1 MASFISTDTA
11 SRYRIRY
18 STEDGLIDGGV
29 RTVVKDKQGHIWVG
43 GQHGGK
49 SGIARYDGRRW
60 RRWTTEDGLVGTRVY
75 TGLAAKNGDVWF
87 GTKGIRPVGH
97 GVMRYDGRSWT
108 TYTTDDGLS
117 RNMIYTLAQTTDGA
131 IWAGTISG
139 VNRFDGTRWTSF
151 MPGADTA
158 LHHDKIRTVC
168 ADTEGNLWVGHG
180 EWAGGVIKFD
190 GRTWTQYTT
199 QDGLTSNRVYKI
211 HQSIDGSLWIGNSG
225 GLNRLDGETWRSY
238 VAPIALGP
246 GGIAALGDTPD
257 GALWVG
263 LAGTGGRRVIAR
275 FMPDPEPPNKNL
287 IPAVDRVSSLG
298 NILLRW
304 QARDLWD
311 DTPPEKLLYQWRT
324 NAGDWSPLTKE
335 TDVTLTSLTPGDYT
349 FEVRSQD
356 GDGNFDPTPATH
368 AFVVEAPWWQNPWV
382 AGSALVMLGLIGIQS
397 GRLVQ
402 RDRRL
407 RESNDALSGA
417 NNELFQVN
425 VDLES
430 TNVQLQREQVLERL
444 RGQAQGMQSSEDIR
458 PVVEAL
464 HQELTELGLPLI
476 NSGFAIRI
484 SEMENEIWITDGNG
498 RALEPFILERN
509 EIQRL
514 TEMVEARRR
523 GDDYYQSHREG
534 EEVKESLRWQNEH
547 GNPGWKN
554 VPEEQW
560 PQKID
565 SYVVFFE
572 GDGSVFVNF
581 EEPVDEGYLV
591 LIRRFGEVFGFAHQ
605 RWEELQLKEDQNRR
619 LVVDGAVARIRAE
632 AQAMDR
638 VEDFERVL
646 STLSDDLKGV
656 GLEYDTCGIDVLEE
670 PIERPTVAHFEQNG
684 FRYTTFSIDPQGN
697 VKDEAFQ
704 ISAPFPLVVR
714 ETVERFA
721 AGDPWQ
727 GKSGDTAIVEVPAS
741 SYGRLRLTSTERDSF
756 TDEEVATLQEFAQ
769 AIALGYRRYLDIREI
784 QEQTERKSAFLASM
798 SHELRTPMN
807 AIKGFTNLVL
817 GRRSENLNDRQRE
830 NLGKVSQAS
839 DHLLAMINDL
849 LDLSKIEAGRMD
861 VNVESFDVKDLI
873 ASCCDTV
880 SPLIQEGVTLR
891 QDVAGDIGEANT
903 DRARVQQMVINL
915 LSNSIKF
922 TEIGMVTVTAARGQG
937 SREQGGRPRHR
948 GERYGEGHS
957 RRRATHTVR

>member
-1 MASFISTDTA
+1 M
-11 SRYRIRY
+11 
-18 STEDGLIDGGV
+18 DGL
-29 RTVVKDKQGHIWVG
+29 TNN
-43 GQHGGK
+43 
-49 SGIARYDGRRW
+49 
-60 RRWTTEDGLVGTRVY
+60 LVFKIH
-75 TGLAAKNGDVWF
+75 LAAD
-87 GTKGIRPVGH
+87 
-97 GVMRYDGRSWT
+97 RS
-108 TYTTDDGLS
+108 
-117 RNMIYTLAQTTDGA
+117 
-131 IWAGTISG
+131 
-139 VNRFDGTRWTSF
+139 
-151 MPGADTA
+151 
-158 LHHDKIRTVC
+158 
-168 ADTEGNLWVGHG
+168 LWVG
-180 EWAGGVIKFD
+180 
-190 GRTWTQYTT
+190 T
-199 QDGLTSNRVYKI
+199 
-211 HQSIDGSLWIGNSG
+211 GN
-225 GLNRLDGETWRSY
+225 GLNRFDGETWRGY
-238 VAPIALGP
+238 AGPIEGLSE
-246 GGIAALGDTPD
+246 IWSVGDTQD
-257 GALWVG
+257 GAVWVG
-263 LAGTGGRRVIAR
+263 FGSGQIVSAIAR
-275 FMPDPEPPNKNL
+275 FKPDPKPPETDL
-287 IPAVDRVSSLG
+287 VPAGNRVSSLG

-304 QARDLWD
+304 YARDLWD
-311 DTPPEKLLYQWRT
+311 DTHPDKLLYQWRI
-324 NAGDWSPLTKE
+324 NDGDWSASTNE
-335 TDVTLTSLTPGDYT
+335 TDVTLTSLSPGEYT

-356 GDGNFDPTPATH
+356 GDGNVDPTPATH
-368 AFVVEAPWWQNPWV
+368 AFIVEAPWWQNPWMIG
-382 AGSALVMLGLIGIQS
+382 AALVMLGLVGVQS

-407 RESNDALSGA
+407 RESNEALSGA
-417 NNELFQVN
+417 NNELLQVN
-425 VDLES
+425 VD
-430 TNVQLQREQVLERL
+430 LQREQVLERL

-523 GDDYYQSHREG
+523 GDDYYQTHREG
-534 EEVKESLRWQNEH
+534 EEVKESLRWHNEH
-547 GNPGWKN
+547 GNPRWKD

-572 GDGSVFVNF
+572 GDGSVFVNS

-591 LIRRFGEVFGFAHQ
+591 LKRRFGEVFGFAHQ

-670 PIERPTVAHFEQNG
+670 PIERPTVSHFEQNG

-704 ISAPFPLVVR
+704 IAAPFPLVVR

-741 SYGRLRLTSTERDSF
+741 SYGRLRLTSDSRESF
-756 TDEEVATLQEFAQ
+756 TDEEIETLREFAQ

-784 QEQTERKSAFLASM
+784 QAQTERKSAFLASM

-807 AIKGFTNLVL
+807 AIKGFASLVA
-817 GRRSENLNDRQRE
+817 RREPSLTDRGKENLE
-830 NLGKVSQAS
+830 KVDQAS

-861 VNVESFDVKDLI
+861 VNVEAFDVRMLV

-880 SPLIQEGVTLR
+880 SPLIQEGVALK
-891 QDVAGDIGEANT
+891 QDVPEDVGEANT

-915 LSNSIKF
+915 LSNAIKF
-922 TEIGMVTVTAARGQG
+922 TDNGTVTLTAARGQG
-937 SREQGGRPRHR
+937 VGSREKENVAGPDPGSRTPVLVIAVSDTGKGIPEDELPTLFDEYRQVEGQSESEVQKGTGLGLSITKKFAELLGGTIAVESEVGKGTTFTITIP
-948 GERYGEGHS
+948 
-957 RRRATHTVR
+957 ATHQP